1 MFLTWI
7 PSPLKDIRE
16 TTLQCLAK
24 FPRNMTAMLDVIT
37 PRRPPRAS
45 SPPHDAHPR
54 PVKPDA
60 PLPPAP
66 FFDPSLLPEHVVLMI
81 AVAIIVFR
89 RSVRFVSVAY
99 PQGKLI
105 EGGRLEEAGNIVR
118 GLGRVA
124 RFIITQGEKAL
135 GDFEY
140 GSSWANAE
148 PPLAVQQL
156 KDGEGHGH
164 GHGGGHGPQ
173 PLLFDLDIMNWDLS
187 VLYPDLA
194 TMDLG
199 L

>member
-1 MFLTWI
+1 M
-7 PSPLKDIRE
+7 
-16 TTLQCLAK
+16 QCLWK
-24 FPRNMTAMLDVIT
+24 FPRNMTAMLDIVT

-45 SPPHDAHPR
+45 SPEHDAHPR
-54 PVKPDA
+54 PLNANV

-66 FFDPSLLPEHVVLMI
+66 LLDVSLIPEHVIVMI
-81 AVAIIVFR
+81 SAAIIVFR
-89 RSVRFVSVAY
+89 RSVRFVAVAY

-105 EGGRLEEAGNIVR
+105 EGGRLEEAANIVR
-118 GLGRVA
+118 GLGRAA
-124 RFIITQGEKAL
+124 RFIITQGERAL

-140 GSSWANAE
+140 GSAWANAE
-148 PPLAVQQL
+148 PPFTHATHG
-156 KDGEGHGH
+156 KDGGGGDGHGH